1 MDEQPKPFLYI
12 PLRQGSGGLNLN
24 IRTSLSPETIS
35 KALAREVQLLDANLA
50 PGEVITM
57 REQVDRT
64 IAPERIT
71 VMMLAVFGGLAL
83 ILASIGLYGVMS
95 YTVSQ
100 SSREM
105 ALRLALGAKAS
116 DLLSHIMWHGVR
128 LTAGAVVLGV
138 LAAIGLTNLLGDDL
152 LYKVSRR
159 DPASFAAAF
168 LVITIASLAS
178 CLIPAMRAMRIDPIG
193 ALKD

>member
-1 MDEQPKPFLYI
+1 
-12 PLRQGSGGLNLN
+12 
-24 IRTSLSPETIS
+24 
-35 KALAREVQLLDANLA
+35 
-50 PGEVITM
+50 M
-57 REQVDRT
+57 REQVDCT

-71 VMMLAVFGGLAL
+71 VMMLGVFGGLAL

-116 DLLSHIMWHGVR
+116 DLLSQIMRHGIR
-128 LTAGAVVLGV
+128 LTTGAVVLGGI
-138 LAAIGLTNLLGDDL
+138 AAIALTNLLGDL
-152 LYKVSRR
+152 LYKVSPR

-168 LVITIASLAS
+168 VVITIASLAS
-178 CLIPAMRAMRIDPIG
+178 CLIPAMRAMRIDPIR
-193 ALKD
+193 ALKG